1 MVLKQFNE
9 FVMRNGVMFGISVA
23 ILSAFINELVGSLIN
38 DIIFP
43 LFETTKQ
50 EEKDKYPDL
59 RSKMNSIVYTFNGKT
74 IRYGSFLYSLIRFM
88 ILIGIIF
95 IVVLLIKK
103 TDIAQT
109 AGAQTTPS
117 FQTMMQPMTNAFP
130 NVYK

>member
-23 ILSAFINELVGSLIN
+23 ILSAFINELVGSFIN
-38 DIIFP
+38 DIVFP
-43 LFETTKQ
+43 LFETTDDKN
-50 EEKDKYPDL
+50 KYPDL

-74 IRYGSFLYSLIRFM
+74 IRYGSFLYSLIRFI

-103 TDIAQT
+103 TDVTQT
-109 AGAQTTPS
+109 AGAQTTPT
-117 FQTMMQPMTNAFP
+117 FQTMMQPMTSAFP
-130 NVYK
+130 NIYK

>member
-23 ILSAFINELVGSLIN
+23 ILSAFINELVGSFIN

-43 LFETTKQ
+43 LFETTDD
-50 EEKDKYPDL
+50 ENKYPDL

-74 IRYGSFLYSLIRFM
+74 IRYGSFLYSLIRFI

-103 TDIAQT
+103 TDMQQT
-109 AGAQTTPS
+109 AGAQTTPT
-117 FQTMMQPMTNAFP
+117 FQTMMQPMTSAFA
-130 NVYK
+130 NIYK

>member
-23 ILSAFINELVGSLIN
+23 ILSAFINELVGSFIN

-103 TDIAQT
+103 TDMLQT
-109 AGAQTTPS
+109 AGAQITPS
-117 FQTMMQPMTNAFP
+117 FQTMMQPMTSAFP
-130 NVYK
+130 NV

>member
-23 ILSAFINELVGSLIN
+23 ILSAFINELVASFIN

-43 LFETTKQ
+43 LFETT
-50 EEKDKYPDL
+50 EDKDKYPDL

-103 TDIAQT
+103 TNVAQT
-109 AGAQTTPS
+109 AGAQTAPS

-130 NVYK
+130 NIYK